1 MTMYVCSRCTA
12 SFPTAADL
20 VAHHQSGFCY
30 RPNGPVRFLVRAFLA
45 LTVASLVWGPLAPA
59 HSAGSVQTPAH
70 LEAPRPPYAYT
81 SWTASP
87 GTAQIVLESTWM
99 VRVNC
104 QTGSPIA
111 NLGLRQLYSSGSA
124 GPRTMRSNDVQ
135 ILGGDCI
142 VPAGNITRNGA
153 VLASSVGPTYRF

>member
-1 MTMYVCSRCTA
+1 MRRILARS
-12 SFPTAADL
+12 
-20 VAHHQSGFCY
+20 
-30 RPNGPVRFLVRAFLA
+30 FLA
-45 LTVASLVWGPLAPA
+45 LTAAALVWGPLAPA
-59 HSAGSVQTPAH
+59 QAAGSVQTPAH

-87 GTAQIVLESTWM
+87 GTAQIVFESTWM

-104 QTGSPIA
+104 QTGAAIV
-111 NLGLRQLYSSGSA
+111 NLGLRQFYSSGSA

-135 ILGGDCI
+135 ILAGDCI

>member
-1 MTMYVCSRCTA
+1 MRSRTLILT
-12 SFPTAADL
+12 S
-20 VAHHQSGFCY
+20 
-30 RPNGPVRFLVRAFLA
+30 LA
-45 LTVASLVWGPLAPA
+45 LLLASLVATLVLATQVHA
-59 HSAGSVQTPAH
+59 AGSVQVGAH
-70 LEAPRPPYAYT
+70 LEAPHPPYAYT

-87 GTAQIVLESTWM
+87 GTAQIVVESTWM

-104 QTGSPIA
+104 QTGAAIA
-111 NLGLRQLYSSGSA
+111 NLGFRQLYSSGNA